1 MPKKTKKKTSL
12 KQKQKVKVIVN
23 VNNKTAR
30 RRRYAPRQ
38 PKQPQQPQ
46 QIIIQQPSMISR
58 ELPMPMFN
66 PIQQASAP
74 PVFQGVGQMLQPPN
88 ELLRNIYREEPDFE
102 NYSQMPYMESNL
114 QAPQFEEPAE
124 IQREVASVSS
134 PSSASVSS
142 SSSASIFSPQSSFDE
157 KLQQRIESRFGK
169 PQSSFE
175 ERVNELLSRPLIPN
189 QFIDVNAINKG
200 FDEPVPQD
208 IPLPEMIKPKRGVQF
223 TDDEQSIQPTLN
235 LTKPDP
241 KIIQNIQQG
250 EETDA
255 SIATATTKMPK
266 KRKPRKPKEKLKLS
280 DEEEIEE
287 PIVVVPAPP
296 PLGLGVKRG
305 RPKQPLPEVNEGKV
319 ESAIYSKIMNLTK
332 DSVKDAK
339 SLPMKEL
346 NNLLAGVGI
355 DPQNFSNRR
364 QKEKRLLQY
373 RDEIFRNN
381 R

>member
-23 VNNKTAR
+23 VNNKTTR

-88 ELLRNIYREEPDFE
+88 ELLRSIYREEPDFE
-102 NYSQMPYMESNL
+102 NYSQRPYMETTL

-134 PSSASVSS
+134 SS
-142 SSSASIFSPQSSFDE
+142 SIFSPQSSFDE
-157 KLQQRIESRFGK
+157 KLQQRIESRF
-169 PQSSFE
+169 S
-175 ERVNELLSRPLIPN
+175 NRPLIPSSV
-189 QFIDVNAINKG
+189 QMVDVNAPNKG

-208 IPLPEMIKPKRGVQF
+208 IPLPEMIKPKRGVYF
-223 TDDEQSIQPTLN
+223 SEDEQSIQPTLN

-255 SIATATTKMPK
+255 SIATTTTKMPK
-266 KRKPRKPKEKLKLS
+266 KRKPRQPKGKLKLS

-296 PLGLGVKRG
+296 PLGLGVRRG
-305 RPKQPLPEVNEGKV
+305 RPKQTPPAINEGKV

-355 DPQNFSNRR
+355 DPQNFSYRG

-373 RDEIFRNN
+373 RDEIFKNN

>member
-1 MPKKTKKKTSL
+1 MPKRTRKKTSI

-38 PKQPQQPQ
+38 PKQSQQPQ

-88 ELLRNIYREEPDFE
+88 ELLRSIYRETPDFE
-102 NYSQMPYMESNL
+102 NYSQRPYMETNL

-134 PSSASVSS
+134 SS
-142 SSSASIFSPQSSFDE
+142 SSSIFEPQSSFDE
-157 KLQQRIESRFGK
+157 KLQQRIVSRF
-169 PQSSFE
+169 S
-175 ERVNELLSRPLIPN
+175 NTPLIPLSV
-189 QFIDVNAINKG
+189 QMVDVNAINKG

-208 IPLPEMIKPKRGVQF
+208 IPLPELIKRQVQF
-223 TDDEQSIQPTLN
+223 SGDEASLQPTMN
-235 LTKPDP
+235 LQKTP
-241 KIIQNIQQG
+241 KIIQNIQG

-255 SIATATTKMPK
+255 SIATTTTKMPK
-266 KRKPRKPKEKLKLS
+266 KRRPRKPKATLP
-280 DEEEIEE
+280 EENIEE
-287 PIVVVPAPP
+287 PNGVVPDP
-296 PLGLGVKRG
+296 PLLGLKLKRG
-305 RPKQPLPEVNEGKV
+305 RPKQPLPDVNEGKV
-319 ESAIYSKIMNLTK
+319 ESAIYSKIQNLTK
-332 DSVKDAK
+332 ESVKNAK

-346 NNLLAGVGI
+346 NILLAGVGI
-355 DPQNFSNRR
+355 DPQNLTRR
-364 QKEKRLLQY
+364 QKEKRLIKY
-373 RDEIFRNN
+373 RDEIFKNN

>member
-1 MPKKTKKKTSL
+1 MPKRTKKKTSI

-23 VNNKTAR
+23 VNNKTAKAKQG

-38 PKQPQQPQ
+38 PQQPQQPQ

-88 ELLRNIYREEPDFE
+88 ELLRSIYRETPDFE
-102 NYSQMPYMESNL
+102 NYSQMPYMETNL

-124 IQREVASVSS
+124 IQREVSSVSS
-134 PSSASVSS
+134 PSS
-142 SSSASIFSPQSSFDE
+142 
-157 KLQQRIESRFGK
+157 
-169 PQSSFE
+169 FE
-175 ERVNELLSRPLIPN
+175 RKMNEFLSRPLIPSSV
-189 QFIDVNAINKG
+189 QMIDVNAINKG

-208 IPLPEMIKPKRGVQF
+208 IPLPEMIKRQVQF
-223 TDDEQSIQPTLN
+223 SEDEASLQPTLN
-235 LTKPDP
+235 LTKPNP
-241 KIIQNIQQG
+241 KIIQNILKQFD

-266 KRKPRKPKEKLKLS
+266 KRKPRKPKEKLKIS
-280 DEEEIEE
+280 DEENIEE
-287 PIVVVPAPP
+287 PIVVVPDPP

-305 RPKQPLPEVNEGKV
+305 RPKQPLPDVNEGKV
-319 ESAIYSKIMNLTK
+319 ESAIYSKIQNLTEE
-332 DSVKDAK
+332 SVKNAK

-346 NNLLAGVGI
+346 NILLAGVGI
-355 DPQNFSNRR
+355 DPQNLTRR
-364 QKEKRLLQY
+364 QKEKRLIKY

>member
-1 MPKKTKKKTSL
+1 MPKRTKKKTSI

-23 VNNKTAR
+23 VNNKTAKAKQG

-38 PKQPQQPQ
+38 PQQPQQPQ

-88 ELLRNIYREEPDFE
+88 ELLRSIYRETPDFE
-102 NYSQMPYMESNL
+102 NYSQMPYMETNL

-124 IQREVASVSS
+124 IQREVSSVSS
-134 PSSASVSS
+134 PSS
-142 SSSASIFSPQSSFDE
+142 
-157 KLQQRIESRFGK
+157 
-169 PQSSFE
+169 FE
-175 ERVNELLSRPLIPN
+175 RKMNEFLSRPLIPSSV
-189 QFIDVNAINKG
+189 QMIDVNAINKG

-208 IPLPEMIKPKRGVQF
+208 IPLPEMIKPRQVQF
-223 TDDEQSIQPTLN
+223 SEDEASLQPTLN
-235 LTKPDP
+235 LTKPNP
-241 KIIQNIQQG
+241 KIIQNILDKFD

-255 SIATATTKMPK
+255 SIATTTTKMPK
-266 KRKPRKPKEKLKLS
+266 KRKPRKPKEKLKIR
-280 DEEEIEE
+280 DEENIEE
-287 PIVVVPAPP
+287 PIVVVPDPP
-296 PLGLGVKRG
+296 PLGLKLKRG
-305 RPKQPLPEVNEGKV
+305 RPKQTLPDVNEGKV
-319 ESAIYSKIMNLTK
+319 ESAIYSKIQNLTEE
-332 DSVKDAK
+332 SVKNAK

-346 NNLLAGVGI
+346 NILLAGVGI
-355 DPQNFSNRR
+355 DPQNLTRR
-364 QKEKRLLQY
+364 QKEKRLIKY

>member
-1 MPKKTKKKTSL
+1 MPKRTKKKTSI

-30 RRRYAPRQ
+30 RRRSSAPRRPQ
-38 PKQPQQPQ
+38 QSQQPQ

-102 NYSQMPYMESNL
+102 NYSQMPYMETNL

-124 IQREVASVSS
+124 IQREVS
-134 PSSASVSS
+134 SVSS
-142 SSSASIFSPQSSFDE
+142 SSS
-157 KLQQRIESRFGK
+157 
-169 PQSSFE
+169 FE
-175 ERVNELLSRPLIPN
+175 RKMNEFLSRPLIPSSG
-189 QFIDVNAINKG
+189 QMIDVNATNKG

-208 IPLPEMIKPKRGVQF
+208 IPLPEMIKPRQVRF
-223 TDDEQSIQPTLN
+223 TDDEASLQPTLN
-235 LTKPDP
+235 LTKPNP
-241 KIIQNIQQG
+241 KIIQNILQQFD

-255 SIATATTKMPK
+255 SIATTTTKIPK
-266 KRKPRKPKEKLKLS
+266 KRRPRKPKATLP
-280 DEEEIEE
+280 EENIEE

-305 RPKQPLPEVNEGKV
+305 RPKQPLPDVNEGKV
-319 ESAIYSKIMNLTK
+319 ESGIYSKIQNLTPT
-332 DSVKDAK
+332 SVSAK
-339 SLPMKEL
+339 FLPLNEL
-346 NNLLAGVGI
+346 NILLAGVGI
-355 DPQNFSNRR
+355 DPQIYGKNRGK
-364 QKEKRLLQY
+364 KEKRLLQY

>member
-1 MPKKTKKKTSL
+1 MPKRTKKKTSI

-30 RRRYAPRQ
+30 RRRYASRQ

-88 ELLRNIYREEPDFE
+88 ELLRSIYRETPDFE
-102 NYSQMPYMESNL
+102 NYSQMPYMETNL

-124 IQREVASVSS
+124 IQREVASV
-134 PSSASVSS
+134 ASS
-142 SSSASIFSPQSSFDE
+142 SSSSIFSPQSSFDE
-157 KLQQRIESRFGK
+157 KLQQRIESRF
-169 PQSSFE
+169 S
-175 ERVNELLSRPLIPN
+175 NTPLIPSSV
-189 QFIDVNAINKG
+189 QMVDVNAINKG

-208 IPLPEMIKPKRGVQF
+208 IPLPEMIKPRQVRF
-223 TDDEQSIQPTLN
+223 TDDEASLQPTMN
-235 LTKPDP
+235 LQKTP

-250 EETDA
+250 EETDT

-266 KRKPRKPKEKLKLS
+266 KRRPRKPKEKLKLTE
-280 DEEEIEE
+280 DENIEE
-287 PIVVVPAPP
+287 PIVVVPDPP
-296 PLGLGVKRG
+296 PLGLKLKKG
-305 RPKQPLPEVNEGKV
+305 RPKQPLPALNEGKV
-319 ESAIYSKIMNLTK
+319 ESSIYSKIQNLTEE
-332 DSVKDAK
+332 SVKNAK
-339 SLPMKEL
+339 SLPMKEI
-346 NNLLAGVGI
+346 NILLAGVGI
-355 DPQNFSNRR
+355 DPQNFDHRY